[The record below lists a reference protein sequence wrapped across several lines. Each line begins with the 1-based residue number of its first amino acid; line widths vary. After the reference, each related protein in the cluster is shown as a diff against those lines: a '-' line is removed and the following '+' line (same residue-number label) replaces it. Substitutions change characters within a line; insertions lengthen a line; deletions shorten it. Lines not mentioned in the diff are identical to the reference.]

1 MKQCLALSDKQRKW
15 YREKGVVT
23 NAWNAVAKEIKF
35 IENGKSIKVD
45 FNVVPGIELNSA
57 VEKNRQ
63 VFIILT
69 QK

>member
-1 MKQCLALSDKQRKW
+1 M
-15 YREKGVVT
+15 
-23 NAWNAVAKEIKF
+23 AKEIKF
-35 IENGKSIKVD
+35 IENGKRIQVD

>member
-1 MKQCLALSDKQRKW
+1 M
-15 YREKGVVT
+15 T

-63 VFIILT
+63 VFIIQT